1 MGGEKKGN
9 LRREAL
15 TVQKGFGIIQKS
27 SKQEFIGRDT
37 EFHGKREAAA
47 DSRGFCTVIGN
58 MSQAGFFFHVI
69 GTSLYIE
76 RSGFKL

>member
-1 MGGEKKGN
+1 MGEEKGD

-37 EFHGKREAAA
+37 EFHGK
-47 DSRGFCTVIGN
+47 
-58 MSQAGFFFHVI
+58 
-69 GTSLYIE
+69 E
-76 RSGFKL
+76 RPRQTAVAFAL

>member
-1 MGGEKKGN
+1 MGEEKRGN

-37 EFHGKREAAA
+37 EFHGKRG
-47 DSRGFCTVIGN
+47 RGRQPWLLHCN
-58 MSQAGFFFHVI
+58 
-69 GTSLYIE
+69 IE
-76 RSGFKL
+76 RSGF